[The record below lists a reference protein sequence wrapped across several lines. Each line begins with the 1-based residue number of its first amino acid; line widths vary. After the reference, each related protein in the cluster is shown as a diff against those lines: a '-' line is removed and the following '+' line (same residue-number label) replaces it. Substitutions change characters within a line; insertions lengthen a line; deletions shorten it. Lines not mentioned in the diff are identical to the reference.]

1 MVEGDRVR
9 LRENVAK
16 TLMRRRASGGH
27 GRLDW
32 TKRTGAVAS
41 VGSTYVNVKWDD
53 RRSLDQWPLVALV
66 VVEWKGAEP

>member
-16 TLMRRRASGGH
+16 TLMRRRASGGR
-27 GRLDW
+27 GLDW
-32 TKRTGAVAS
+32 SKRTGAVAS

-53 RRSLDQWPLVALV
+53 RRSLDQWPSVALV
-66 VVEWKGAEP
+66 VVVEELSQ